1 MSSVYSD
8 IGLSTTESRQT
19 AVQQAAKTGS
29 SKISQEDFL
38 KMLTTELCYQDP
50 TNPSDNNQMVAQLS
64 QLSMVDG
71 INSLN
76 STVTDLQGSVAS
88 GESLMASSLVG
99 QNVLLQ
105 TPIAYNNGTGI
116 AGEITTGDTGA
127 SDITVMVTASSG
139 QVVYQQS
146 VEGSYAGDVP
156 FAWDGTDNNGTQ
168 CPAGNYTVSAVGM
181 VNGESQSIPT
191 NTYGRVSSVVLG
203 NGTEETRL
211 NILGRDDTIGLADI
225 LQVAGG

>member
-8 IGLSTTESRQT
+8 IGLSTSESRQT

-29 SKISQEDFL
+29 SKISQADFL
-38 KMLTTELCYQDP
+38 KMLTTELSFQDP
-50 TNPSDNNQMVAQLS
+50 TNPSDNNEMVAQMS

-76 STVTDLQGSVAS
+76 STVSDLQGSVAS
-88 GESLMASSLVG
+88 SESLMASSLVG
-99 QNVLLQ
+99 Q

-116 AGEITTGDTGA
+116 AGQIATGDSGA
-127 SDITVMVTASSG
+127 SDITVSVTDAGG

-146 VEGSYAGDVP
+146 VAGSYAGDVP
-156 FAWDGTDNNGTQ
+156 FAWDGTDMKGAQ
-168 CPAGNYTVSAVGM
+168 CPAGNYTVSAVGL
-181 VNGESQSIPT
+181 VNGMSQSIKT

-203 NGTEETRL
+203 NGSQETRL
-211 NILGRDDTIGLADI
+211 NILGRDGTIGLADI
-225 LQVAGG
+225 MQVAGG

>member
-8 IGLSTTESRQT
+8 IGLSTSESRQT

-29 SKISQEDFL
+29 SKISQADFL
-38 KMLTTELCYQDP
+38 KMLTTELSFQDP
-50 TNPSDNNQMVAQLS
+50 TNPSDNNEMVAQIS

-76 STVTDLQGSVAS
+76 STVSDLQGSVAS
-88 GESLMASSLVG
+88 SESLMASSLVG

-116 AGEITTGDTGA
+116 AGQIATGDSGA
-127 SDITVMVTASSG
+127 SDITVSVTDAGG

-146 VEGSYAGDVP
+146 VAGSYAGDVP
-156 FAWDGTDNNGTQ
+156 FAWDGTDMKGAQ
-168 CPAGNYTVSAVGM
+168 CPAGNYTVSAVGL
-181 VNGESQSIPT
+181 VNGMSQSIKT

-203 NGTEETRL
+203 NGSQETRL
-211 NILGRDDTIGLADI
+211 NILGRDGTIGLADI
-225 LQVAGG
+225 MQVAGG

>member
-38 KMLTTELCYQDP
+38 KMLTTELSYQDP

-127 SDITVMVTASSG
+127 SDITVMVTDSSG

-146 VEGSYAGDVP
+146 FED
-156 FAWDGTDNNGTQ
+156 
-168 CPAGNYTVSAVGM
+168 
-181 VNGESQSIPT
+181 PT
-191 NTYGRVSSVVLG
+191 RATFPLP
-203 NGTEETRL
+203 GTEPT
-211 NILGRDDTIGLADI
+211 ITGRSARPAITL
-225 LQVAGG
+225 

>member
-38 KMLTTELCYQDP
+38 KMLTTELSYQDP

-88 GESLMASSLVG
+88 
-99 QNVLLQ
+99 
-105 TPIAYNNGTGI
+105 
-116 AGEITTGDTGA
+116 
-127 SDITVMVTASSG
+127 
-139 QVVYQQS
+139 
-146 VEGSYAGDVP
+146 
-156 FAWDGTDNNGTQ
+156 
-168 CPAGNYTVSAVGM
+168 
-181 VNGESQSIPT
+181 GESQSIPT

>member
-8 IGLSTTESRQT
+8 IGLSPSESRQT

-29 SKISQEDFL
+29 SKISQADFL
-38 KMLTTELCYQDP
+38 KMLTTELSFQDP
-50 TNPSDNNQMVAQLS
+50 TNPSDNNEMVAQMS

-76 STVTDLQGSVAS
+76 STVSDLQGSVAS
-88 GESLMASSLVG
+88 SESLMASSLVG

-116 AGEITTGDTGA
+116 AGQIATVDSGA
-127 SDITVMVTASSG
+127 SDITVSVTDAGG

-146 VEGSYAGDVP
+146 VAGSYAGDVP
-156 FAWDGTDNNGTQ
+156 FAWDGTDMKGAQ
-168 CPAGNYTVSAVGM
+168 CPAGNYTVSAVGL
-181 VNGESQSIPT
+181 VNGMSQSIKT

-203 NGTEETRL
+203 NGSQETRL
-211 NILGRDDTIGLADI
+211 NILGRDGTIGLADI
-225 LQVAGG
+225 MQVAGG

>member
-38 KMLTTELCYQDP
+38 KMLTTELSYQDP

-146 VEGSYAGDVP
+146 VAGSYAGDVP
-156 FAWDGTDNNGTQ
+156 FAWDGTDMKGAQ
-168 CPAGNYTVSAVGM
+168 CPAGNYTVSAVGL
-181 VNGESQSIPT
+181 VNGMSQSIKT

-203 NGTEETRL
+203 NGSQETRL
-211 NILGRDDTIGLADI
+211 NILGRDGTIGLADI
-225 LQVAGG
+225 MQVAGG

>member
-38 KMLTTELCYQDP
+38 KMLTTELSYQDP

-146 VEGSYAGDVP
+146 FEVPGRQLHCKRRRHGERRVAEHPYQYLWARLERRAG
-156 FAWDGTDNNGTQ
+156 
-168 CPAGNYTVSAVGM
+168 
-181 VNGESQSIPT
+181 E
-191 NTYGRVSSVVLG
+191 RH
-203 NGTEETRL
+203 
-211 NILGRDDTIGLADI
+211 
-225 LQVAGG
+225 